1 MSTDIIMP
9 QLGESIAEGT
19 VVKWLIPVGGAIQK
33 DESLL
38 EVETEKV
45 TLEIPSPT
53 TGLLKEVIIH
63 EGETV
68 PVGTLLAHIESAPSS
83 EVINRVG
90 GVVLRPMEPASEG
103 EQHHSPAVRQMAKEH
118 GIDLSRVKGTGVGGR
133 VTKKDVLDFVAQSSP
148 QTEIAATGSESSMG
162 EDLLPFT
169 QMRKTIADRM
179 VKSKQTSAHVSTFFE
194 ADFSGIATF
203 REGRNLTYLPF
214 VIRATARALLDVPIV
229 NSSWGEQGIVVK
241 KDIHVGIATFREGR
255 NLTYLPFVIRAT
267 ARALRDMPIVNS
279 SWGEQGIAV
288 KKDIHIGIATALED
302 GLLVPVV
309 RYADR
314 KGLTQL
320 AKEIA
325 DLAERAR
332 SKKLSPEEVQ
342 GGTFTIT
349 NHGGFGSLFS
359 TPIIHQPQI
368 AILGVGAIQKRAI
381 VMNDAIAI
389 RPMGYLSLSF
399 DHRVIDGATA
409 DQFMAKVKHY
419 VEQSQWERIL

>member
-1 MSTDIIMP
+1 MATDIIMP

-19 VVKWLIPVGGAIQK
+19 VVKWLIPVGGMIQK

-45 TLEIPSPT
+45 TLEIPSPA
-53 TGLLKEVIIH
+53 TGLLNEIIVH
-63 EGETV
+63 EGKTV
-68 PVGTLLAHIESAPSS
+68 PVGTLLARIDSAPPW
-83 EVINRVG
+83 EVVNRVG
-90 GVVLRPMEPASEG
+90 GVVVRPMASTPAG
-103 EQHHSPAVRQMAKEH
+103 DQHHSPAVRQLAREH
-118 GIDLSRVKGTGVGGR
+118 GIELSQVKGTGVGGR
-133 VTKKDVLDFVAQSSP
+133 VTKKDVLDFIAQSGS
-148 QTEIAATGSESSMG
+148 QVDVAAIASEPSMG
-162 EDLLPFT
+162 EELLPFT

-179 VKSKQTSAHVSTFFE
+179 VRSKQTSAHVTTFFE
-194 ADFSGIATF
+194 ADFSSITKF
-203 REGRNLTYLPF
+203 RETLRQDSGQSRRLTYLPF
-214 VIRATARALLDVPIV
+214 VVRAATRAIRDVSIV

-241 KDIHVGIATFREGR
+241 KDIH
-255 NLTYLPFVIRAT
+255 
-267 ARALRDMPIVNS
+267 M
-279 SWGEQGIAV
+279 
-288 KKDIHIGIATALED
+288 GIATALED

-314 KGLTQL
+314 KGLAQL

-332 SKKLSPEEVQ
+332 SKKLIPEEIQ
-342 GGTFTIT
+342 DGTFTIT
-349 NHGGFGSLFS
+349 NHGGFGSLLS

-368 AILGVGAIQKRAI
+368 AILGIGAIQKRAVVI
-381 VMNDAIAI
+381 DDAIAI

-419 VEQSQWERIL
+419 LEHSHWEQIL

>member
-1 MSTDIIMP
+1 MATEIIMP

-19 VVKWLIPVGGAIQK
+19 VVKWLVPVGGLIQK

-45 TLEIPSPT
+45 TLEIPSPA
-53 TGLLKEVIIH
+53 TGLLNEIVVH
-63 EGETV
+63 EGQTV
-68 PVGTLLAHIESAPSS
+68 PVGSLLARIESAPPS

-90 GVVLRPMEPASEG
+90 GVVVRPMEPTPAG
-103 EQHHSPAVRQMAKEH
+103 EQHHSPAVRQLAKER
-118 GIDLSRVKGTGVGGR
+118 GIDLSQVKGTGVGGR
-133 VTKKDVLDFVAQSSP
+133 VTKKDVLDCLAQRGSQITVA
-148 QTEIAATGSESSMG
+148 AAGDEVSMG
-162 EDLLPFT
+162 EELLPFT

-179 VKSKQTSAHVSTFFE
+179 VKSKQTSAHVTTFFE
-194 ADFSGIATF
+194 ADFSNIVKF

-214 VIRATARALLDVPIV
+214 VIRSATRAIREVPVV
-229 NSSWGEQGIVVK
+229 NSSWSEQGIVVK
-241 KDIHVGIATFREGR
+241 KDIHVGIAT
-255 NLTYLPFVIRAT
+255 
-267 ARALRDMPIVNS
+267 ALD
-279 SWGEQGIAV
+279 
-288 KKDIHIGIATALED
+288 D
-302 GLLVPVV
+302 GLLVPVI

-320 AKEIA
+320 SKEIG

-332 SKKLSPEEVQ
+332 SKKLNPEAVQ

-368 AILGVGAIQKRAI
+368 AILGIGAIQKRAVI
-381 VMNDAIAI
+381 IDDAIAI
-389 RPMGYLSLSF
+389 RPTGYLSLSF

-409 DQFMAKVKHY
+409 DQFMAKVKQY
-419 VEQSQWERIL
+419 LEQSHWEQIL

>member
-1 MSTDIIMP
+1 LLRRANWRHIERTLGVIVATDIIMP

-19 VVKWLIPVGGAIQK
+19 VVKWLIPLGGAIEK
-33 DESLL
+33 DQSLL

-45 TLEIPSPT
+45 DLEVPSPAS
-53 TGLLKEVIIH
+53 GVLNEILVK

-68 PVGTLLAHIESAPSS
+68 AVGTLLARIDSAPPA
-83 EVINRVG
+83 EVISRVG
-90 GVVLRPMEPASEG
+90 GVVVRPVDSDAAG
-103 EQHHSPAVRQMAKEH
+103 EEHHSPAVRQLAKEH
-118 GIDLSRVKGTGVGGR
+118 GVDLAHLKGTGAGGR
-133 VTKKDVLDFVAQSSP
+133 VSKKDVLEFVARTSAP
-148 QTEIAATGSESSMG
+148 GPTTAASGEPSMG
-162 EDLLPFT
+162 EEILPLT

-179 VKSKQTSAHVSTFFE
+179 VKSRQTSAHVSTFFE
-194 ADFSGIATF
+194 ADFSSIASF
-203 REGRNLTYLPF
+203 RTGRDLTYLPF
-214 VIRATARALLDVPIV
+214 VVRAVTRALRDVPLV
-229 NSSWGEQGIVVK
+229 NATWGDQGIVIK
-241 KDIHVGIATFREGR
+241 KDIHVGIAT
-255 NLTYLPFVIRAT
+255 
-267 ARALRDMPIVNS
+267 
-279 SWGEQGIAV
+279 
-288 KKDIHIGIATALED
+288 ALEE

-309 RYADR
+309 RHADR

-332 SKKLSPEEVQ
+332 SKKLSPDEVQ

-368 AILGVGAIQKRAI
+368 AILGVGAVQKRAVVI
-381 VMNDAIAI
+381 NEAIAI

-419 VEQSQWERIL
+419 LEGGHWEQIL

>member
-1 MSTDIIMP
+1 MATDIIMP

-19 VVKWLIPVGGAIQK
+19 VVKWLIPVGGMIQK

-45 TLEIPSPT
+45 TLEIPSPA
-53 TGLLKEVIIH
+53 TGLLNEIIVH
-63 EGETV
+63 EGQTV
-68 PVGTLLAHIESAPSS
+68 PVGTLLARIDSVPAS
-83 EVINRVG
+83 EVVNRVG
-90 GVVLRPMEPASEG
+90 GVVVRPMEPTPAG
-103 EQHHSPAVRQMAKEH
+103 DQHHSPAVRQLAKEH
-118 GIDLSRVKGTGVGGR
+118 GIDLSQVKGTGVGGR
-133 VTKKDVLDFVAQSSP
+133 VTKKDVLDVIAQSGS
-148 QTEIAATGSESSMG
+148 QANIAAVASGESSMG
-162 EDLLPFT
+162 EELLPFT

-179 VKSKQTSAHVSTFFE
+179 VKSRQTSAHVTTFFE
-194 ADFSGIATF
+194 ADFSSIVKF
-203 REGRNLTYLPF
+203 REGRHLTYLPF
-214 VIRATARALLDVPIV
+214 VVRATTRAIRDVPIV
-229 NSSWGEQGIVVK
+229 NSSWGEQNIMVK
-241 KDIHVGIATFREGR
+241 KDIH
-255 NLTYLPFVIRAT
+255 
-267 ARALRDMPIVNS
+267 M
-279 SWGEQGIAV
+279 
-288 KKDIHIGIATALED
+288 GIATALDD

-332 SKKLSPEEVQ
+332 SKKLNPEEVQ

-368 AILGVGAIQKRAI
+368 AILGVGAIQKRAVI
-381 VMNDAIAI
+381 IDDAIAI

-419 VEQSQWERIL
+419 LEQSHWEQIL